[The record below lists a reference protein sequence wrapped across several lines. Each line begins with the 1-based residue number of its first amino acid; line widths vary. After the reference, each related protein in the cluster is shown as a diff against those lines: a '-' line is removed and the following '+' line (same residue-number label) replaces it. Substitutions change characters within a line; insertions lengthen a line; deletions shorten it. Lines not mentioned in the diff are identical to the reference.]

1 MLKAQLRNLAY
12 LSGSTSFACHVTC
25 LSSQNAIIRMK
36 FPYMSLKP
44 VEW

>member
-25 LSSQNAIIRMK
+25 LSSQDAIMK